1 MKNWLRKIDEA
12 MAAVAYAEAGEFETA
27 RETLKERRTILLA
40 LTGENEDEKAFRY
53 AANACQ
59 RIGADLEIL
68 YSGPKRK
75 VVPERIRK
83 QLHSEGTSYSFSR
96 VDGCVREAVQK
107 HTRKRPDILF
117 VVVESSDRLN
127 MECKK
132 SQKIIS
138 KSWQDLKC
146 PLVVVSELATA

>member
-1 MKNWLRKIDEA
+1 MKNWLKKFDDA
-12 MAAVAYAEAGEFETA
+12 MAAAAYAEAGEFETA

-40 LTGENEDEKAFRY
+40 LTGKNEDEKAFRF
-53 AANACQ
+53 AMNACQ
-59 RIGADLEIL
+59 RIRADLEIL
-68 YSGPKRK
+68 YSGPKKK
-75 VVPERIRK
+75 VMPGRIRS
-83 QLHSEGTSYSFSR
+83 QLHSEGIAYSFIK

-107 HTRKRPDILF
+107 HTRRRSDIIF
-117 VVVESSDRLN
+117 VVVESSDTLN

-138 KSWQDLKC
+138 KSWKDLKC